1 MKKLLTWSAP
11 ILVAIL
17 LLAGCGATEDTSKTT
32 NEEQTATETVQQYPI
47 KMKDATGETVE
58 FAAQP
63 EKIVSLIP
71 SNTEILYA
79 LGAGD
84 TVIGV
89 SDVDNYP
96 EEVTKKEKIGGM
108 EFNLEKII
116 SLKPDVVLAHDTIA
130 ESADAGMQQLRD
142 LGITVFYV
150 SEATNFD
157 ETYDTIIQ
165 VGLIVNKNDEAK
177 KVVQEMKDKVADVQ
191 KKIATVETERSA
203 FIETSD
209 EPEIYTAGKNTFIQ
223 EMFDLLNIKNVATQ
237 ENWYQISSEAIIT
250 DNPDVILVMYDYVP
264 DIVEKV
270 KNRTGFETVNAVK
283 NDRVVQIDSD
293 PISRTGPRLA
303 DGLEEIAK
311 AVYPE
316 AFE

>member
-11 ILVAIL
+11 LLVAIL
-17 LLAGCGATEDTSKTT
+17 LLAGCGATDDTSKTT
-32 NEEQTATETVQQYPI
+32 NEEQAATETVQQYPM
-47 KMKDATGETVE
+47 KMKDSTGETIE
-58 FAAQP
+58 FKEQP
-63 EKIVSLIP
+63 EKVVSLIP
-71 SNTEILYA
+71 SNTEILYE

-89 SDVDNYP
+89 SDLDNYP
-96 EEVTKKEKIGGM
+96 EEVTKKERIGAM

-116 SLKPDVVLAHDTIA
+116 SLNPDVVLAHDAIGGST
-130 ESADAGMQQLRD
+130 DAGMQQLRD
-142 LGITVFYV
+142 LGITVFYIP
-150 SEATNFD
+150 EATNFN
-157 ETYDTIIQ
+157 ETYDTITQ
-165 VGLIVNKNDEAK
+165 VGLIMNKNNEAK
-177 KVVQEMKDKVADVQ
+177 KVIQEMQDKVAAVQ
-191 KKIATVETERSA
+191 KKIGTVETERSA

-209 EPEIYTAGKNTFIQ
+209 EPEIYTAGKGTFIQ
-223 EMFDLLNIKNVATQ
+223 EMFDLLSIKNIATKD
-237 ENWYQISSEAIIT
+237 NWYQISSEAIIT

-264 DIVEKV
+264 NIEEKV
-270 KNRTGFETVNAVK
+270 KKRTGFETVNAVI

-293 PISRTGPRLA
+293 QISRTGPRLA